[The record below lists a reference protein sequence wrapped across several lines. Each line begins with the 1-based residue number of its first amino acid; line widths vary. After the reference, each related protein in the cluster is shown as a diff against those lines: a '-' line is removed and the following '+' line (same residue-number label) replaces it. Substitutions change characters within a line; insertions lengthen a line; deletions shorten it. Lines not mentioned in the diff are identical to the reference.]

1 MEKLTKREK
10 ILLGV
15 TIVSVGV
22 TGVLVYKYLDAN
34 SLLKIKKGEIEKIKD
49 DMNFLKFLI
58 IESGSI
64 PKAKQNGE
72 NKLSREESQMKMLV
86 EAMAK
91 SPNNKEL
98 KKAYDK
104 HAGKHA
110 SIGYELAKLYKLEE
124 LMENDENIYAK

>member
-15 TIVSVGV
+15 TIVAVG
-22 TGVLVYKYLDAN
+22 TAGVLGYIHLKDKKLLAN
-34 SLLKIKKGEIEKIKD
+34 TKDELKKIKD
-49 DMNFLKFLI
+49 DQNFLKFLV
-58 IESGSI
+58 IESGCV

-72 NKLSREESQMKMLV
+72 NKLSREESKMQALLD
-86 EAMAK
+86 AITK
-91 SPNNKEL
+91 NPNDNEL

-110 SIGYELAKLYKLEE
+110 SIEYELTKIYKLEE
-124 LMENDENIYAK
+124 LIENDEDIYAK

>member
-15 TIVSVGV
+15 TIVAVG
-22 TGVLVYKYLDAN
+22 TAGVLGYIHLKDKK
-34 SLLKIKKGEIEKIKD
+34 LLVNTKDELKKIKD
-49 DMNFLKFLI
+49 DQNFLKFLV
-58 IESGSI
+58 IESGCV

-72 NKLSREESQMKMLV
+72 NKLAREESQMKMLV

-104 HAGKHA
+104 HAGKHS

>member
-15 TIVSVGV
+15 TIVAVG
-22 TGVLVYKYLDAN
+22 TAGVLGYIHLKDKKLLAN
-34 SLLKIKKGEIEKIKD
+34 TKDELKKIKD
-49 DMNFLKFLI
+49 DQNFLKFLV
-58 IESGSI
+58 IESGCV

-72 NKLSREESQMKMLV
+72 NKLAREESQMKMLV
-86 EAMAK
+86 EAMVK